1 MKTIKP
7 PALALL
13 AALLVTGCS
22 GSHWALP
29 DPGARRAP
37 RLLRT
42 TTPSPSQLISTA
54 SDQPPAD
61 VPTPAG
67 LPVVIAAWWWSRRLR
82 DCDRP

>member
-7 PALALL
+7 PTPALTFL

-22 GSHWALP
+22 GSLWGLP
-29 DPGARRAP
+29 VPHAP
-37 RLLRT
+37 RRT
-42 TTPSPSQLISTA
+42 PDHFRGATQMVAAAP
-54 SDQPPAD
+54 DQPPE
-61 VPTPAG
+61 VPSPAG